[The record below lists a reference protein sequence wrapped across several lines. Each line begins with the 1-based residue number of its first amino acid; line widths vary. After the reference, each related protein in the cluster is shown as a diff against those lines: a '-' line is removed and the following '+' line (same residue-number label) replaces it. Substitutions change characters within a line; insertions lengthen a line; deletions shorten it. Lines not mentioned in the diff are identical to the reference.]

1 LAGCGI
7 AQLPTWLIKHQLE
20 DGTLVEVLPHLATD
34 GLTINLVWIKSRQVL
49 PKVSALLDALAA
61 GLADVSPQGA

>member
-1 LAGCGI
+1 M
-7 AQLPTWLIKHQLE
+7 
-20 DGTLVEVLPHLATD
+20 EVLPHLATD
-34 GLTINLVWIKSRQVL
+34 GLTINLVWIQSRQVL